1 MLRIHRTIYALIP
14 LLTAGILSLTVI
26 QPVSAKVTP
35 KPASVKVIVVK
46 NDITMSGLDL
56 HDGTINY
63 VNGMFYMYGT
73 MYACGFTWGTHN
85 TPFCGFGVSTAPS
98 ITGPWTTPT
107 LLFSPTATVDTTGG
121 NWAVDNGQTWNWVCG
136 SDGAGCFNP
145 RMVQRASDGVWI
157 LWFNA
162 PGDYVRTRANAY
174 WAMGCNGPAGP
185 CGASAGAPHGTDH
198 KPSLTPCGVDG
209 DFSIISSGTS
219 ASILCSEGD
228 LDQEALDK
236 YWVNGTGVGSQKLAG
251 IPAAEGVGAFNTG
264 TSWEMIYSL
273 PGCGY
278 CSGPP
283 SLLTAGGATEVQ
295 AGYATSPSMSGPW
308 TAQGVLSASYCT
320 GQPRT
325 VFTVNGATYEWVDE
339 WTGSRN
345 ETAAKILLEPM
356 SASPWSCVD
365 SG

>member
-136 SDGAGCFNP
+136 SDGAGCLTLAWCNGHP
-145 RMVQRASDGVWI
+145 MVCGYSGLTLLVITSGHELTRTG
-157 LWFNA
+157 LWDATDLPGHAELA
-162 PGDYVRTRANAY
+162 PGHPTEPTTNQASRRA
-174 WAMGCNGPAGP
+174 GL
-185 CGASAGAPHGTDH
+185 TVTFRL
-198 KPSLTPCGVDG
+198 SLV
-209 DFSIISSGTS
+209 
-219 ASILCSEGD
+219 ARR
-228 LDQEALDK
+228 
-236 YWVNGTGVGSQKLAG
+236 LA
-251 IPAAEGVGAFNTG
+251 
-264 TSWEMIYSL
+264 
-273 PGCGY
+273 
-278 CSGPP
+278 
-283 SLLTAGGATEVQ
+283 
-295 AGYATSPSMSGPW
+295 
-308 TAQGVLSASYCT
+308 
-320 GQPRT
+320 
-325 VFTVNGATYEWVDE
+325 
-339 WTGSRN
+339 
-345 ETAAKILLEPM
+345 
-356 SASPWSCVD
+356 SCVPREI
-365 SG
+365 